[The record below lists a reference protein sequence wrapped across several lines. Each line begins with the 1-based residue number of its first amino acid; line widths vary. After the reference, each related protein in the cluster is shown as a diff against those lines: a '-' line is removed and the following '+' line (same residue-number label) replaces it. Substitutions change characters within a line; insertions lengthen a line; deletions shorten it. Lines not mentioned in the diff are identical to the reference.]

1 MSAVL
6 YTNHIDGVLTSGVS
20 SSAGSVVSAV
30 FGVLPVVSGTDY
42 LWIVIDPDASAGTPE
57 IVKVTAHASASTT
70 VTVSRGQ
77 QASVARAHLANVRVT
92 SPVTKADLDS
102 FLTGAGDLVDGSVAT
117 AKLADSAITTSK
129 IADDAVTQAKV
140 ADDAVG
146 MAQLASDVFTYSSG
160 DIKQSIR
167 DVAEAGWLLLNGAA
181 IASAS
186 SLYPSLWAVAPAS
199 WKSGATLTLPD
210 MDDKITQGPA
220 SGSSAGI
227 GSTNGSNTVTLST
240 AHLPAHSHAVNNHDH
255 TINHDHGSV
264 NTDNDSHTHTMD
276 HDHPAANTNTSGSHG
291 HTGIESGYSGADY
304 GQDGTFATGTTKTGL
319 SLGSSFPAINI
330 GNTGSLH
337 NHQFVTPAHTGT
349 TQTKTHNHSV
359 DLPNF
364 TGSSGT
370 KTGLTTGNTGSGT
383 AHSIEQSSLRVN
395 FFIKT

>member
-186 SLYPSLWAVAPAS
+186 SLYPGLWAVAPSS
-199 WKSGATLTLPD
+199 WKSGTTLTLPNMTD
-210 MDDKITQGPA
+210 RILQGPA

-240 AHLPAHSHAVNNHDH
+240 AHMPSHAHTVADH
-255 TINHDHGSV
+255 N
-264 NTDNDSHTHTMD
+264 HTMH
-276 HDHPAANTNTSGSHG
+276 HDHPSATTNTDTHN
-291 HTGIESGYSGADY
+291 HTMLGNGIPADY
-304 GQDGTFATGTTKTGL
+304 VDIPNYAMMRNLAAGSDHYGALGQNRITPTMATD
-319 SLGSSFPAINI
+319 SHS
-330 GNTGSLH
+330 
-337 NHQFVTPAHTGT
+337 
-349 TQTKTHNHSV
+349 HSV

>member
-1 MSAVL
+1 
-6 YTNHIDGVLTSGVS
+6 
-20 SSAGSVVSAV
+20 V

-199 WKSGATLTLPD
+199 WKSGTTLTLPNMTD
-210 MDDKITQGPA
+210 RILQGPA

-240 AHLPAHSHAVNNHDH
+240 AHMPSHAHTMHHNHPSA
-255 TINHDHGSV
+255 TT
-264 NTDNDSHTHTMD
+264 NTD
-276 HDHPAANTNTSGSHG
+276 
-291 HTGIESGYSGADY
+291 
-304 GQDGTFATGTTKTGL
+304 
-319 SLGSSFPAINI
+319 
-330 GNTGSLH
+330 
-337 NHQFVTPAHTGT
+337 
-349 TQTKTHNHSV
+349 THNHTMLGNGIPADYV
-359 DLPNF
+359 DIPNYAMMRNLAAGSDHYGALGQNRITPTMATDSHSHSLDVPNF
-364 TGSSGT
+364 TGS
-370 KTGLTTGNTGSGT
+370 TGSSGSGS
-383 AHSIEQSSLRVN
+383 AFGIEQAALRVN
-395 FFIKT
+395 YFIKT